1 MPFTSFS
8 AALSALTAN
17 TTAIDVVGNNLANLS
32 TTGFKASSVSFQDLV
47 TESLSAGLSQTQVGF
62 GVAQPTTTIQ
72 FTQGALQ
79 STGGVDDAAI
89 QGGGFFILNDPE
101 DGQLYTR
108 AGNFTTDAN
117 GDLLSSSGA
126 NVQGWTEVNGVL
138 NTNGPVGNIKVPLG
152 TLQPPVATTS
162 FSANMNLNA
171 AATVG
176 STNATFSTPVTVYD
190 SLGTSHVLTLT
201 FTETAGSTWNY
212 SVSIPGQDLTSG
224 TAGTPTV
231 LTTGTINFDQNGT
244 LTTPP
249 ASAGPIAVT
258 ATGLSDGAADLNLN
272 WNLYDS
278 DQQPLI
284 TQFAQNS
291 AVSSNTQNG
300 QAAAQLVNV
309 GIGTGGQILANY
321 SDGQQAVVGQLAL
334 ASIVNPSSLVAV
346 GNNNYQAS
354 SLTAQ
359 PAIGTPD
366 TGGRGEVEGGQLE
379 SSTVDIATEFTNL
392 IVYQRG
398 YEANAKVINT
408 ADQLSQDTINLIQS

>member
-8 AALSALTAN
+8 AALSALSAD
-17 TTAIDVVGNNLANLS
+17 TTAIDVVGNNLANID
-32 TTGFKASSVSFQDLV
+32 TTGFKASTVSFQDLV
-47 TESLSAGLSQTQVGF
+47 TESLGAGLSQTQVGF
-62 GVAQPTTTIQ
+62 GVGVPLTTCQ

-89 QGGGFFILNDPE
+89 QGGGFFVLNDPE
-101 DGQLYTR
+101 EGQLFTR
-108 AGNFTTDAN
+108 AGNFTVDAN
-117 GDLLSSSGA
+117 GNLLSASGA
-126 NVQGWTEVNGVL
+126 AVQGWTAVDGVL
-138 NTNGPVGNIKVPLG
+138 NTNGPISNITIPVG
-152 TLQPPVATTS
+152 TLQPPVASTQV
-162 FSANMNLNA
+162 SASMNLDA
-171 AATVG
+171 SATVG
-176 STNATFSTPVTVYD
+176 ASDATFSTPVTVYD

-201 FTETAGSTWNY
+201 FTETSGGTWNY

-231 LTTGTINFDQNGT
+231 LTTGTLTFDQNGN
-244 LTTPP
+244 LLTPP

-278 DQQPLI
+278 NGNPLI

-291 AVSSNTQNG
+291 AVSSVTQNG
-300 QAAAQLVNV
+300 QAAANLVNV
-309 GIGTGGQILANY
+309 GIGNGGQILANY
-321 SDGQQAVVGQLAL
+321 SNGQQAVVGQLAL

-359 PAIGTPD
+359 PAIGVPD
-366 TGGRGEVEGGQLE
+366 TGGRGQIEGGELE
-379 SSTVDIATEFTNL
+379 SSNVDIATEFTNL
-392 IVYQRG
+392 IVYQRS
-398 YEANAKVINT
+398 YEANAKVVNT
-408 ADQLSQDTINLIQS
+408 ADQLSQDTINLITT